1 MISILI
7 AGLYVR
13 VLSKN
18 FYNEIKS
25 KKCLPCRGDVPPFSR
40 EQIDEYLKYLTDW
53 KVLINEKKGFYLSRV
68 YNFSNFEQSLSF
80 INKVSNI
87 AEEENHHPDLKF
99 GWGYAEV
106 NIFTHKINGL
116 TLSDFILASKIDLC
130 S

>member
-1 MISILI
+1 MKL
-7 AGLYVR
+7 
-13 VLSKN
+13 N
-18 FYNEIKS
+18 Q
-25 KKCLPCRGDVPPFSR
+25 KKCLPCRGDVPPFTR

-80 INKVSNI
+80 INKVSNV

-99 GWGYAEV
+99 GWGYAEI
-106 NIFTHKINGL
+106 NILTHKINGL
-116 TLSDFILASKIDLC
+116 TLSDFILASKINLC

>member
-1 MISILI
+1 MKL
-7 AGLYVR
+7 
-13 VLSKN
+13 N
-18 FYNEIKS
+18 Q

>member
-1 MISILI
+1 MKL
-7 AGLYVR
+7 
-13 VLSKN
+13 N
-18 FYNEIKS
+18 Q
-25 KKCLPCRGDVPPFSR
+25 KKCLPCRGDVPPFTR

-53 KVLINEKKGFYLSRV
+53 KALINEKKGFYLSRV

-80 INKVSNI
+80 INKVSNV

>member
-1 MISILI
+1 MKL
-7 AGLYVR
+7 
-13 VLSKN
+13 N
-18 FYNEIKS
+18 Q

-68 YNFSNFEQSLSF
+68 YNFSNFELSLSF
-80 INKVSNI
+80 VNKVSNI

-99 GWGYAEV
+99 GWGYAEI
-106 NIFTHKINGL
+106 NILTHKINGL
-116 TLSDFILASKIDLC
+116 TLSDFILASKINLC

>member
-1 MISILI
+1 MKL
-7 AGLYVR
+7 
-13 VLSKN
+13 N
-18 FYNEIKS
+18 Q
-25 KKCLPCRGDVPPFSR
+25 KKCLPCRGDVPPFTR

-80 INKVSNI
+80 INKVSNV

>member
-1 MISILI
+1 MKL
-7 AGLYVR
+7 
-13 VLSKN
+13 N
-18 FYNEIKS
+18 Q

-80 INKVSNI
+80 VNKVSNI

-99 GWGYAEV
+99 GWGYAEI

>member
-1 MISILI
+1 MKL
-7 AGLYVR
+7 
-13 VLSKN
+13 N
-18 FYNEIKS
+18 Q

-53 KVLINEKKGFYLSRV
+53 KVLINEKKAFYLSRV
-68 YNFSNFEQSLSF
+68 YKFSNFEQSLSF

-87 AEEENHHPDLKF
+87 SEEENHHPDLKF

>member
-1 MISILI
+1 MKL
-7 AGLYVR
+7 
-13 VLSKN
+13 N
-18 FYNEIKS
+18 Q
-25 KKCLPCRGDVPPFSR
+25 KKCLPCRGDVPPFTR

-68 YNFSNFEQSLSF
+68 YNFSNFEQSLNF

>member
-1 MISILI
+1 MKL
-7 AGLYVR
+7 
-13 VLSKN
+13 N
-18 FYNEIKS
+18 Q

-40 EQIDEYLKYLTDW
+40 EQIDEYLKYLTGW

-68 YNFSNFEQSLSF
+68 YNFSNFEESLSF
-80 INKVSNI
+80 VNKVSNI

>member
-1 MISILI
+1 MKL
-7 AGLYVR
+7 
-13 VLSKN
+13 N
-18 FYNEIKS
+18 Q
-25 KKCLPCRGDVPPFSR
+25 KKCLPCRGDVPPFTR

-80 INKVSNI
+80 INKVSNV

-99 GWGYAEV
+99 GWGYAEI
-106 NIFTHKINGL
+106 NILTHKINGL

>member
-1 MISILI
+1 MELH
-7 AGLYVR
+7 
-13 VLSKN
+13 K
-18 FYNEIKS
+18 
-25 KKCLPCRGDVPPFSR
+25 KKCIPCRGDIPPFTKD
-40 EQIDEYLKYLTDW
+40 QIDEYLKFLTGW
-53 KVLINEKKGFYLSRV
+53 KALINEKKGFYLSRV
-68 YNFSNFEQSLSF
+68 YSFSNFEQSLSF

>member
-1 MISILI
+1 MKL
-7 AGLYVR
+7 
-13 VLSKN
+13 N
-18 FYNEIKS
+18 Q

-99 GWGYAEV
+99 GWGYAEI

>member
-1 MISILI
+1 MKL
-7 AGLYVR
+7 
-13 VLSKN
+13 N
-18 FYNEIKS
+18 Q
-25 KKCLPCRGDVPPFSR
+25 KKCLPCRGDVPPFTR

-80 INKVSNI
+80 INKVSNV

-116 TLSDFILASKIDLC
+116 TISDFILASKIDLC

>member
-1 MISILI
+1 MK
-7 AGLYVR
+7 LYQ
-13 VLSKN
+13 
-18 FYNEIKS
+18 

-40 EQIDEYLKYLTDW
+40 EQIDQYLKYLTDW
-53 KVLINEKKGFYLSRV
+53 KVLINEKKAFYLSRV
-68 YNFSNFEQSLSF
+68 YNFSNFEQSFSF

-106 NIFTHKINGL
+106 NIFTHAINGL

>member
-1 MISILI
+1 MKL
-7 AGLYVR
+7 
-13 VLSKN
+13 N
-18 FYNEIKS
+18 Q

-40 EQIDEYLKYLTDW
+40 EQIDEYLKYLTDC